1 MNNKLS
7 IFLRVMVVV
16 ITFGLGMVTAHFFGL
31 TPVQLPQLTVK
42 PWFDIP
48 PEVKAKTK
56 NRSVTVTAGGSQ
68 CSGCLIRKGYVLT
81 ALHCLG
87 DLNANPAIAVND
99 ERARLISDP
108 IRNQELDLAVL
119 STFAEIDK
127 RHAELDN
134 YNSFGDNHDIIIVG
148 SPGGFST
155 LVQPGKIL
163 SDAVDENT
171 KRVLT
176 DKKIISAQY
185 VDSGISGGCIYS
197 RDGETLLGI
206 VTRKYEANSS
216 LGQATFVSK
225 PIE

>member
-7 IFLRVMVVV
+7 IFLKVSIVVM
-16 ITFGLGMVTAHFFGL
+16 TFVLGMVTAHFFGL

-48 PEVKAKTK
+48 PEVKTKTR
-56 NRSVTVTAGGSQ
+56 NRSVTVTTGGSH
-68 CSGCLIRKGYVLT
+68 CSGCLIRKGYILT

-87 DLNANPAIAVND
+87 NLESNPVIAVNGV
-99 ERARLISDP
+99 RARLISDP
-108 IRNQELDLAVL
+108 ITNQELDLAVL
-119 STFAEIDK
+119 STFAEVDK
-127 RHAELDN
+127 QHAELDN
-134 YNSFGDNHDIIIVG
+134 YNSFSDNQDIIIVG
-148 SPGGFST
+148 SPGDFQT

-163 SDAVDENT
+163 SDAVDETT
-171 KRVLT
+171 KLVLT

-197 RDGETLLGI
+197 RDGDTLLGI
-206 VTRKYEANSS
+206 VTKKYDASSS

-225 PIE
+225 PIK